1 MRYIFLILLSTLL
14 FASMSDFD
22 QFEQFDKQDKQE
34 FNSLKN
40 KIQKCIKKWDFECA
54 QNDIKK
60 IKRYVTSKKDSKI
73 IADLKIALSNEKY
86 KKQEYEERKRRAN
99 AKKSIRIGNCHNG
112 SNGAMM
118 CTLYVNGSYDGNIFY
133 KLKSNGDYDIFIL
146 GSKNA
151 YTNSGFY
158 DTNLHRVWTTRCG
171 DSVFGR
177 SEKKFVYDLSK
188 ALYMYA
194 NCSINGVY

>member
-1 MRYIFLILLSTLL
+1 MRYVILILVSTLL

-34 FNSLKN
+34 FNSLKK

-54 QNDIKK
+54 NKKIKK
-60 IKRYVTSKKDSKI
+60 IKKYVTSKKDSKVI
-73 IADLKIALSNEKY
+73 TDLKIALSNEKY
-86 KKQEYEERKRRAN
+86 KKQEHEEAQRRAN
-99 AKKSIRIGNCHNG
+99 AKKSIKITNCQNG
-112 SNGAMM
+112 SGGATM
-118 CTLYVNGSYDGNIFY
+118 CTLYVNGNYDGNIFY
-133 KLKSNGDYDIFIL
+133 KLKSNGDYDIYIL

-151 YTNSGFY
+151 FTNSGFY
-158 DTNLHRVWTTRCG
+158 DTSLHRVWTTSCG

-177 SEKKFVYDLSK
+177 SSKKFVYDLSK

>member
-1 MRYIFLILLSTLL
+1 MRYVFLILLSTLL

-40 KIQKCIKKWDFECA
+40 RIQKCIKKWDFECA
-54 QNDIKK
+54 SSNIKK
-60 IKRYVTSKKDSKI
+60 IKKYVTSKKDSKV
-73 IADLKIALSNEKY
+73 IADLKVALSNEKY
-86 KKQEYEERKRRAN
+86 KKQEYEEAKRRAN
-99 AKKSIRIGNCHNG
+99 AKKTIRIGNCHSG
-112 SNGAMM
+112 SGGAIM
-118 CTLYVNGSYDGNIFY
+118 CSLNVNGSYDGNIFY

-151 YTNSGFY
+151 STNSGFY
-158 DTNLHRVWTTRCG
+158 DTNLHRVWTTSCG
-171 DSVFGR
+171 DSVYGR
-177 SEKKFVYDLSK
+177 SHQKFVYDLPK